1 MLEKKH
7 ISAYSVAIFDL
18 VQEENK
24 LKELHKQ
31 FEAVKDLF
39 LENKSYIDF
48 FSDHT
53 ISEEERFK
61 TIDLAFKSFDWIII
75 NSLKIILRRKSFKY
89 IVKILIEYLKLSNK
103 ELRIRYLD
111 VISAYPLS
119 NEQLQA
125 IKNKLQLKT
134 RRTIEITNHVDKSL
148 IAGFKI
154 VSRTETHE
162 MSIKNDLENL
172 KYDLIKHEKEV

>member
-1 MLEKKH
+1 MNHYQLIKN
-7 ISAYSVAIFDL
+7 YF
-18 VQEENK
+18 
-24 LKELHKQ
+24 
-31 FEAVKDLF
+31 
-39 LENKSYIDF
+39 
-48 FSDHT
+48 
-53 ISEEERFK
+53 
-61 TIDLAFKSFDWIII
+61 
-75 NSLKIILRRKSFKY
+75 RRKSFKY